1 MSTTQAAPAATT
13 VLSLDSLSGLIQLL
27 KQRGYEVWGPV
38 ARDGAIQ
45 YGPIQDVG
53 DLPRGWT
60 AEQSPGRYRL
70 KQRDDGAL
78 FGFAVPAFGLKRF
91 LHPPE
96 VRLFRAQRNNGE
108 FNILEEPEETP
119 KRAFLGVR
127 ACDLAAVARQDKVLM
142 QDRFADPIYQ
152 RRREAAFLIA
162 VACSEPAATCFC
174 SSMGTGP
181 VPPGGFDILL
191 TEVLEADQQEF
202 LAESGSP
209 KGEEILKELGG
220 SKAPAASVK
229 KAKAAREAAAGKISK
244 SLDTT
249 GLKEALY
256 EAFESSRWDQVAS
269 RCLACANCTMVCP
282 TCFCITVED
291 SSDVSVRQ
299 AERWR
304 RWDSCF
310 TQNFSYIHGGSVR
323 MSPKS
328 RYRQWLTHKLASW
341 IDQFG
346 ETGCV
351 GCGRCITWCPAGID
365 ITEEAAA
372 IRGNVPGSAAPA
384 GK

>member
-1 MSTTQAAPAATT
+1 MSTTQAAPAATAT
-13 VLSLDSLSGLIQLL
+13 LSLDSLSGLIQLL
-27 KQRGYEVWGPV
+27 QQRGYEVWGPA

-45 YGPIQDVG
+45 YGLIQDAG

-70 KQRDDGAL
+70 KKREDGAL

-96 VRLFRAQRNNGE
+96 VRLFRAQRTNGE
-108 FNILEEPEETP
+108 FRILEESGETP

-127 ACDLAAVARQDKVLM
+127 ACDLAAVARQDRVLM
-142 QDRFADPIYQ
+142 QDRFADPVYQ
-152 RRREAAFLIA
+152 RRREAALLIA
-162 VACSEPAATCFC
+162 VVCSEPAATCFC
-174 SSMGTGP
+174 ASMGTGP
-181 VPPGGFDILL
+181 APAGGFDILL
-191 TEVLEADQQEF
+191 TEILEPDRHEF
-202 LAESGSP
+202 LAEAGSP
-209 KGEEILKELGG
+209 RGEEILKELGA
-220 SKAPAASVK
+220 SKAAASAVK
-229 KAKAAREAAAGKISK
+229 KAQAVKTAAAGKITK

-249 GLKEALY
+249 GLREALY

-291 SSDVSVRQ
+291 SSDVAVHQ

-310 TQNFSYIHGGSVR
+310 TQNFTYIHGGSVR
-323 MSPKS
+323 LSPKS

-341 IDQFG
+341 VDQFG
-346 ETGCV
+346 EPGCV

-372 IRGNVPGSAAPA
+372 IRGSVPGSAAPA